1 MAIATSAQTSEEPL
15 PILRSPPSHGL
26 HIRTLALTRRWRQL
40 PPGLAQ
46 RAVFPGHPADG
57 PGRRPTDALLP
68 RGACA
73 CPLRALCRPR
83 CRLARARRR
92 GVIQALTREKEKG
105 ALVLPLLFTSALRPA
120 GSLRRTTALAADTRA
135 TGINTARLALGA
147 CSAADRGPTAVPTVA
162 SSIFCPHR
170 RTHTAR
176 LPTCFH
182 TVRRATRTT
191 RLRHTASGAA
201 LEGATTWSSTTLP
214 FAPCRSPPPS
224 SPATTSPPVGAHAIS
239 VTPAG
244 NARAQQSSSS

>member
-26 HIRTLALTRRWRQL
+26 HIRTLALTRRWRQR

-68 RGACA
+68 RGA

-244 NARAQQSSSS
+244 MRPRAF